1 MSTSVYYKGVLRM
14 AVEND
19 QRRLL
24 TAGKFLEDDIT
35 IVDQTITGAEYVF
48 EWASDQ
54 HLVADEGITL
64 PAFSTSAKYLK
75 ADQSVYEPIPVTD
88 ADEYTYFVFNRVLI
102 IPEYSTNT
110 LGSGRQEYGLGFSMA
125 TIVDI
130 PGTMI
135 KGIADSTAHIS
146 TNWTGAFP
154 LTNQAGQ
161 HGQYRQNVY
170 YNSAGALTSYRITNT
185 AYGFYTD
192 IPGVSYTNSEISLTS
207 PSCMFRGN
215 ATYMS
220 QAYYDLVTDVRFQY
234 VIDVIK
240 VPHDSVIGYVMPW
253 NLISCAMDPSHS
265 IAPGEQV

>member
-14 AVEND
+14 FAENE

-35 IVDQTITGAEYVF
+35 IVDQTITGVESVF
-48 EWASDQ
+48 EWVSDLR
-54 HLVADEGITL
+54 LVADEDITL

-75 ADQSVYEPIPVTD
+75 PAQSVYEPIPVTD

-110 LGSGRQEYGLGFSMA
+110 PSAGRQEYGLGFSMA

-130 PGTMI
+130 PGTMV

-146 TNWTGAFP
+146 TNWTGVFP

-161 HGQYRQNVY
+161 YGQYRQNVY
-170 YNSAGALTSYRITNT
+170 YDSAGALASYRITST
-185 AYGFYTD
+185 GYGFYPE
-192 IPGVSYTNSEISLTS
+192 IPGVSYSNSEISLSS
-207 PSCMFRGN
+207 PNCMFRGH

-220 QAYYDLVTDVRFQY
+220 QANYNLITDVRFQY

-240 VPHDSVIGYVMPW
+240 VPHDSIIGQVMPW
-253 NLISCAMDPSHS
+253 NLMNCAMDPSHS
-265 IAPGEQV
+265 IVPGGE